1 MQQSAASTRT
11 PGFALIATGVTLALV
26 SVLELSAGDARGDG
40 DNPAD
45 SLRFLAEFGDLYAY
59 SGLAL
64 VTGGVALV
72 LAVLAIRR
80 MLGELSLAFSTT
92 SAFAVLSGG
101 FLAVC
106 GVMRMQ
112 AVGTVPHIQGLKESW
127 GESAYLTV
135 QIAGTQGL
143 LSAGMMGLAAWLIA
157 LAIVFVRRGV
167 TGPILLAVFPTIAV
181 LILAIDLALPWFD
194 QLSLDGV
201 FVVYIA
207 SIIVGMPLCCIG
219 YGTFLLLPRT
229 HARLALAG
237 ARAGRPPS
245 TAEH

>member
-1 MQQSAASTRT
+1 MTADSFAHGRT
-11 PGFALIATGVTLALV
+11 PGYALIATGVALALV

-72 LAVLAIRR
+72 VAVLGIRR
-80 MLGELSLAFSTT
+80 LLGELSLAFST
-92 SAFAVLSGG
+92 SSVFAVLAGG
-101 FLAVC
+101 FLAVS

-112 AVGTVPHIQGLKESW
+112 AVGTVPHIQSLRESW
-127 GESAYLTV
+127 GEAAYLTV

-143 LSAGMMGLAAWLIA
+143 LSAGMMGLAAWLVA
-157 LAIVFVRRGV
+157 LAIVCARRGA
-167 TGPILLAVFPTIAV
+167 TGPILLAAFPLIAL

-207 SIIVGMPLCCIG
+207 SIIIGMPLCCLG
-219 YGTFLLLPRT
+219 YGIFLLLPRT
-229 HARLALAG
+229 PSRLAPAP
-237 ARAGRPPS
+237 AIVPTSPF
-245 TAEH
+245 AEN